1 MESAP
6 TNKAG
11 LRVFDLPES
20 LRPSVRDL
28 AIELDTNG
36 DGVIDEEELV
46 MAINNLKSTRD
57 QNRNLTKIIGGLLG
71 GMLLLS
77 ATVFGT
83 SIAAAHLSKD
93 TSIDSHGVLHD
104 KHTGAVVQVSE
115 SIEWTP
121 DKIIVDMNNRE
132 LGNLKKIAL
141 LNGDLQFQVK
151 GYARHLSS
159 EVEDKKVILLVEGG
173 TVTYDK
179 EGVADAAG
187 DALSLINAVLGV
199 VEIEG
204 TEGNGG
210 RKLCN
215 DSLRP
220 KEYSNGM
227 KRKLSIGTIHRKLCG
242 YVGDGDD
249 TSTAQGT
256 SGTDVAT
263 TSGTSW
269 PHICGG
275 AGGGWTC

>member
-6 TNKAG
+6 TTKAG
-11 LRVFDLPES
+11 LRVFDLPAS

-83 SIAAAHLSKD
+83 SIAAAHLAKD

-104 KHTGAVVQVSE
+104 KHTDAVVQVSE

-121 DKIIVDMNNRE
+121 GKIIVDMNNRE

-204 TEGNGG
+204 TEGNSG
-210 RKLCN
+210 RKLCTGA
-215 DSLRP
+215 P
-220 KEYSNGM
+220 KPDVSDP

-242 YVGDGDD
+242 SGSSDN
-249 TSTAQGT
+249 TSTAGTAAATT

-263 TSGTSW
+263 TSGPAW
-269 PHICGG
+269 PPPCWGG
-275 AGGGWTC
+275 TC